1 MADANGHPHDKALPS
16 HEQARAGA
24 YALIAAVLLAPPSAR
39 LLHALGNAPE
49 LGGDGALALAWRDL
63 CRRARLLDAGQ
74 AHAEHGALFGSA
86 RAAGGI
92 DPRAACYGAADDAL
106 DGLRQ
111 ELAAWRLARRESAT
125 QPEDHLGALC
135 ESMRLLIEMRAPLEA
150 QQRLFER
157 HLWPWVGACLDD
169 IAHARG
175 ARFYADGAR
184 LAAAFFDTE
193 VQGFRLVDRN
203 DRVRAA

>member
-1 MADANGHPHDKALPS
+1 MADANAPPHHKALPS

-39 LLHALGNAPE
+39 LLHTLAQAPE
-49 LGGDGALALAWRDL
+49 LGGDGALALAWRAL

-74 AHAEHGALFGSA
+74 AQAEHRALFGSA
-86 RAAGGI
+86 RDAGGI
-92 DPRAACYGAADDAL
+92 DPRAACYGAAADAL
-106 DGLRQ
+106 DGLRR
-111 ELAAWRLARRESAT
+111 ELAALRLARRALAT

-150 QQRLFER
+150 QQQLFER
-157 HLWPWVGACLDD
+157 HLWPWIGACLDD

-193 VQGFRLVDRN
+193 VQGFRLVHTRDN
-203 DRVRAA
+203 ARAA